1 MFASENVMKDYL
13 DQLLTD
19 ESENLEHNNNKESSE
34 TIEQSKNVQNS
45 SADSLAESKYS
56 AKIKQDFSNVED
68 LPEKNKLKL
77 KPIERAIVADKTLPV
92 KEPEPE
98 VNSLEQLLLA
108 VSMQQQEA
116 AEALALKEE
125 QAVAVEPIVEE
136 KVSAVTET
144 LTETSTETTTVS
156 ETVTD
161 LETYT
166 ETEVETN
173 VQVEAEEKLETTVAT
188 KSIDKIEEPF
198 QALFFEVAG
207 LSLAVPLHELG
218 GIHNLED
225 VTSLFGKPDWFLG
238 VMVNREKKINVV
250 ESAKWV
256 MPEKY
261 DSLQTKPDYKYLIML
276 GESNWGLAAEKLVTT
291 EYIKPDD
298 VKWRSQPGKRPWLLG
313 TIKEKMCA
321 LLHVDD
327 LVAMLNKGIN
337 ARQE

>member
-19 ESENLEHNNNKESSE
+19 ESENLEHDNNKESLE
-34 TIEQSKNVQNS
+34 TVEQAKNVQNS

-116 AEALALKEE
+116 AEALALKEQ
-125 QAVAVEPIVEE
+125 QAVSIEPVVEE
-136 KVSAVTET
+136 QVSVDTET
-144 LTETSTETTTVS
+144 LTETTTVS
-156 ETVTD
+156 QTVTD
-161 LETYT
+161 LKTYT
-166 ETEVETN
+166 ETEVETS
-173 VQVEAEEKLETTVAT
+173 VQVDTEEKLEATVAT

-238 VMVNREKKINVV
+238 VMINRDKKINVV

-261 DSLQTKPDYKYLIML
+261 DSLKTKPDYKYLIML

-298 VKWRSQPGKRPWLLG
+298 VKWRSQAGKRPWLLG

>member
-92 KEPEPE
+92 KEHEPE

-108 VSMQQQEA
+108 VSVQQQEA

-144 LTETSTETTTVS
+144 ESTTA
-156 ETVTD
+156 TD
-161 LETYT
+161 LKTYT
-166 ETEVETN
+166 EAEVETN
-173 VQVEAEEKLETTVAT
+173 VQVEAEEKLEANVAT

>member
-19 ESENLEHNNNKESSE
+19 DTDNLEHNNNNKPLK
-34 TIEQSKNVQNS
+34 TVTQIEDVKTTSTNR
-45 SADSLAESKYS
+45 LAESKYS

-77 KPIERAIVADKTLPV
+77 KPIEKAIVADKSLPV
-92 KEPEPE
+92 KEVEPE

-116 AEALALKEE
+116 EALALKEQQKALVE
-125 QAVAVEPIVEE
+125 TPVEIPVEKAAEVIVEPKVETE
-136 KVSAVTET
+136 PKVQVQPKVTV
-144 LTETSTETTTVS
+144 STETA
-156 ETVTD
+156 
-161 LETYT
+161 
-166 ETEVETN
+166 VESKVEIEAQ
-173 VQVEAEEKLETTVAT
+173 VQPAITP
-188 KSIDKIEEPF
+188 SIDKIEEPF

-207 LSLAVPLHELG
+207 LVLAVPLHELG
-218 GIHNLED
+218 GIHNLDD

-238 VMVNREKKINVV
+238 VMVNRDKKINVV

-261 DSLQTKPDYKYLIML
+261 DDSLQAKLDYKYLIML

-298 VKWRSQPGKRPWLLG
+298 VKWRTQPGKRPWLLG

-321 LLHVDD
+321 LLHVND
-327 LVAMLNKGIN
+327 LVAMLDKGIN

>member
-125 QAVAVEPIVEE
+125 QALAVEPIVEE
-136 KVSAVTET
+136 KVSVGTET
-144 LTETSTETTTVS
+144 LAETTTVS

-161 LETYT
+161 LNTHT

-173 VQVEAEEKLETTVAT
+173 VQVDAEENREATVAT

-207 LSLAVPLHELG
+207 LSLAVPLQELG

>member
-1 MFASENVMKDYL
+1 
-13 DQLLTD
+13 
-19 ESENLEHNNNKESSE
+19 
-34 TIEQSKNVQNS
+34 
-45 SADSLAESKYS
+45 
-56 AKIKQDFSNVED
+56 
-68 LPEKNKLKL
+68 
-77 KPIERAIVADKTLPV
+77 
-92 KEPEPE
+92 
-98 VNSLEQLLLA
+98 
-108 VSMQQQEA
+108 MQQQEA

-125 QAVAVEPIVEE
+125 QEVSVEPIVEE

-144 LTETSTETTTVS
+144 LTKTLTETSTETKMVS

-161 LETYT
+161 LKTHT
-166 ETEVETN
+166 EAEVGTN